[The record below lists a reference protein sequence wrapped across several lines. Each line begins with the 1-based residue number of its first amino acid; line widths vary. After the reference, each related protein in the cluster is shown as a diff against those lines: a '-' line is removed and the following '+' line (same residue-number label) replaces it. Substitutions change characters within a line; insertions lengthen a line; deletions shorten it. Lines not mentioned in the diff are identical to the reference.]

1 MELKLST
8 LVFVVGM
15 IIILPIVS
23 IIIFEKEGK
32 DERDKNNRWKRT
44 VR

>member
-32 DERDKNNRWKRT
+32 DERNSSNKQK
-44 VR
+44 